1 VFWRWV
7 EALATGAERPL
18 AKCAAPELRR
28 AVAEQVKAGAAKLYK
43 TAVGGVD
50 LVGCEVGGEG
60 GRDRFHVR
68 VLWSSARSQTERP
81 VHASNVMT
89 LGRNAGGRDPGGL
102 SYAYCP
108 ACKGPLG
115 ENDSPKCD
123 YCGEALDAGNAD
135 WVLEAVRRPEEI
147 VYAPAAATAVQAGAA
162 LPGEVAAQW
171 VPDMANGRERMLL
184 LMRMAAI
191 VVADNQVTKDERKL
205 LATCAKRWNVPLEA
219 VEPILTGQVPAEVVM
234 TLKPARPDAFL
245 MGLVSAALVDGKVD
259 KKEEQLLLDVSKNL
273 GLEDAFTKN
282 MIVTMTN
289 ASKAAAAAAR

>member
-1 VFWRWV
+1 
-7 EALATGAERPL
+7 
-18 AKCAAPELRR
+18 
-28 AVAEQVKAGAAKLYK
+28 
-43 TAVGGVD
+43 
-50 LVGCEVGGEG
+50 
-60 GRDRFHVR
+60 VR
-68 VLWSSARSQTERP
+68 L
-81 VHASNVMT
+81 
-89 LGRNAGGRDPGGL
+89 
-102 SYAYCP
+102 
-108 ACKGPLG
+108 
-115 ENDSPKCD
+115 
-123 YCGEALDAGNAD
+123 LDAGNAD

-191 VVADNQVTKDERKL
+191 VVADNQVTKEERKL
-205 LATCAKRWNVPLEA
+205 LETCAKRWSVPLEA